1 MKRFVLVVVGVLAAL
16 GGFGCYESLTSIVTP
31 DKVAFDP
38 DLPGD
43 YEGVEPATGRVEI
56 RKGDDKGYTYRFYD
70 QKGELTNKGTL
81 RLVKLGGE
89 TFYQFDVDGYATA
102 DGKAVYAIGRI
113 VIEGKAGAKTL
124 TGYSF
129 KTKEQLFD
137 AVGVATAEYTVKE
150 AGEEKRSRA
159 LAMST
164 EDLQKYLAAHG
175 AEMTEATLRFRQTG
189 AAR

>member
-1 MKRFVLVVVGVLAAL
+1 MKPFVLLAAGVVVAL
-16 GGFGCYESLTSIVTP
+16 GACGCYESLTPIVTP
-31 DKVAFDP
+31 DKVVFDP

-43 YEGVEPATGRVEI
+43 YEATEPATGRVEI
-56 RKGDDKGYTYRFYD
+56 RKADDTGYTYRFYD
-70 QKGELTNKGTL
+70 EKGAPSNKGTL

-89 TFYQFDVDGYATA
+89 TFYQFDVDGYATTE
-102 DGKAVYAIGRI
+102 GRPVYAIGRI
-113 VIEGKAGAKTL
+113 VVDGKAGAKTM

-137 AVGVATAEYTVKE
+137 AVGVATSEYTVKE
-150 AGEEKRSRA
+150 AGGEKRSRA

-175 AEMTEATLRFRQTG
+175 AEMTDVTLKFRQTKP
-189 AAR
+189 AP

>member
-1 MKRFVLVVVGVLAAL
+1 MKRFVLIVVGVLVAL

-31 DKVAFDP
+31 DKVVFDP

-56 RKGDDKGYTYRFYD
+56 RKADDKGYTYRFYD
-70 QKGELTNKGTL
+70 QKGALTNKGTL

-89 TFYQFDVDGYATA
+89 TYYQFDVEGYATTE
-102 DGKAVYAIGRI
+102 GKPVYAIGRI
-113 VIEGKAGAKTL
+113 VVEGKAGAKTL

-164 EDLQKYLAAHG
+164 DELQQYLAAHG
-175 AEMTEATLRFRQTG
+175 AEMTDVTLKFRQTKPAG
-189 AAR
+189 